1 MQNVQFPIPKIEH
14 HTLENSHIAPEI
26 INSGYVHSVE
36 SCGTVDGPGIRFVIF
51 TSGCPLRCLYCSN
64 VDCRYLENGKQV
76 SVDEL
81 VTEIQKYTSYMKSS
95 GGGVTISGGE
105 PLMQPG
111 FVREIFKRCQELG
124 IHTALNTSGF
134 CNLESAKSVL
144 EFVNL
149 VMLDIKSFDP
159 ATYAKVTGCNIKPSL
174 DLAKYLNTINK
185 PTWIRFVLVPNLT
198 DDPENLTSIADF
210 IAPFNNVERL
220 EVLPF
225 HKMGEYKW
233 QELGLEYL
241 LENTPPPTPEQVQAA
256 LDIFRSREIFA
267 I

>member
-1 MQNVQFPIPKIEH
+1 MDNLKLSTFPIEH
-14 HTLENSHIAPEI
+14 HTIENSHLCAEI
-26 INSGYVHSVE
+26 NNSGYIHSVE
-36 SCGTVDGPGIRFVIF
+36 SCATVDGPGIRFLIF

-64 VDCRYLENGKQV
+64 VDCRYLENGKQI

-81 VTEIQKYTSYMKSS
+81 VTEIQKYTSYMKYS

-105 PLMQPG
+105 PLMQAG
-111 FVREIFKRCQELG
+111 FVREIFKRCQALG

-144 EFVNL
+144 EFVDL
-149 VMLDIKSFDP
+149 VLLDIKSSDP
-159 ATYAKVTGCNIKPSL
+159 VTYTKVTGANIEPSL
-174 DLAKYLNTINK
+174 TFAKYLNAINQ
-185 PTWIRFVLVPNLT
+185 PTWIRFVLVPGLT
-198 DDPENLTSIADF
+198 DDPKNITGVADF
-210 IAPFNNVERL
+210 IAPFNNVERV

-225 HKMGEYKW
+225 HQMGEYKW
-233 QELGLEYL
+233 RELGFEYL
-241 LENTPPPTPEQVQAA
+241 LENTSPPSPEQIQTA

>member
-144 EFVNL
+144 EFVDL
-149 VMLDIKSFDP
+149 VILDIKSFD
-159 ATYAKVTGCNIKPSL
+159 TETCAKVTGSNIKPSL
-174 DLAKYLNTINK
+174 DLAKYLNTINQ
-185 PTWIRFVLVPNLT
+185 PTWIRFVLVPGLT
-198 DDPENLTSIADF
+198 DDPGNIAGLADF
-210 IAPFNNVERL
+210 IAPFNNIERL

-241 LENTPPPTPEQVQAA
+241 LENTLPPTPEQVQAA

>member
-1 MQNVQFPIPKIEH
+1 MHNLKCPTLLIEH
-14 HTLENSHIAPEI
+14 DTLENHHIIPEKI
-26 INSGYVHSVE
+26 TSGYIHSVE
-36 SCGTVDGPGIRFVIF
+36 SCGTVDGPGIRFLIF

-81 VTEIQKYTSYMKSS
+81 VQEIQKYTSYMKSS

-134 CNLESAKSVL
+134 CNLTSAKYVV
-144 EFVNL
+144 EFVDL
-149 VMLDIKSFDP
+149 VLLDIKSFDP
-159 ATYAKVTGCNIKPSL
+159 GTYTTVTGRNIEPSMAF
-174 DLAKYLNTINK
+174 AKYLHAINQ
-185 PTWIRFVLVPNLT
+185 PTWIRFVLVPGLT
-198 DDPENLTSIADF
+198 DNPDNIASIADF

-233 QELGLEYL
+233 QELGFEYL
-241 LENTPPPTPEQVQAA
+241 LRDTPPPTPEQIQTA
-256 LDIFRSREIFA
+256 LDIFRSREIFT